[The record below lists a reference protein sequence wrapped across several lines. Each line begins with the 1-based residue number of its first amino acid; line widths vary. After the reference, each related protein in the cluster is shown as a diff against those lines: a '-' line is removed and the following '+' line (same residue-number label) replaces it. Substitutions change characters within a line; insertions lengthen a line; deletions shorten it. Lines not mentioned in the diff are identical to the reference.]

1 MREIKRIINHFLD
14 DDLYKLTMCLAV
26 LVNFPKAWVIYEFVD
41 RAKLIYPKGFA
52 DEVNRQIKML
62 EDVAITE
69 QEIAYL
75 KLRCYY
81 LPDWFYTFLRGFR
94 YNSKYAIAWQ
104 DSQGRLGIKFEGP
117 WWHTILLEVKVL
129 AIVSELYY
137 IMTQKDIAFDYDAYY
152 KKSYQKAYKLL
163 EAGVTFTDFGT
174 RRRSSYQTQ
183 EVAIKAFK
191 DAYDSKDWANTTGG
205 KFVGTSNVYLAMK
218 YNLVPIGTMAHE
230 FVCGI
235 AGLNGGPTNANK
247 LAMEAWDRAY
257 HGALGVYLYDSYGF
271 DIFRLNINEAYANQF
286 KGMRVDSGDNFDQ
299 LSNIIQM
306 YKEFGINHKGK
317 QVIFSNA
324 LDTDRTIQIHNYAKN
339 VCLPSFG
346 IGTHFTNDWSG
357 IADGIAPMN
366 IVIKLVAIKECEGWE
381 FYNDTCKLSED
392 EGKHTGK
399 HDVVMRFMSQL
410 PQYKNEYDKMKIA
423 EIAKYTLA
431 H

>member
-1 MREIKRIINHFLD
+1 MKEIKRIINHFLD

-52 DEVNRQIKML
+52 DELNRQIKML
-62 EDVAITE
+62 EDLAITE
-69 QEIAYL
+69 EEIAFL
-75 KLRCYY
+75 RKRCYY
-81 LPDWFYTFLRGFR
+81 LPEWFYTFLRGFR

-104 DSQGRLGIKFEGP
+104 DAQGRLGVKFEGP

-129 AIVSELYY
+129 AIISELYY
-137 IMTQKDIAFDYDAYY
+137 VMTNKDIAFDYEAYY
-152 KKSYQKAYKLL
+152 KKSYQKAYELL
-163 EAGVTFTDFGT
+163 SAGCTFSDFGT
-174 RRRSSYQTQ
+174 RRRSSYKTQ
-183 EVAIKAFK
+183 EVAVKAFK
-191 DAYDSKDWANTTGG
+191 DCYESKNWAAISGG
-205 KFVGTSNVYLAMK
+205 KFVGTSNPYLAMK
-218 YNLVPIGTMAHE
+218 YDLVPVGTMAHE

-286 KGMRVDSGDNFDQ
+286 KGMRVDSGANFEQ

-306 YKEFGINHKGK
+306 YKEFGINHKHK

-324 LDTDRTIQIHNYAKN
+324 LDTRRAIQIHEYAKN

-346 IGTHFTNDWSG
+346 IGTALCNDWTG
-357 IADGIAPMN
+357 IADAIKPLN
-366 IVIKLVAIKECEGWE
+366 IVIKLVAIKESEEWP

-410 PQYKNEYDKMKIA
+410 PQYAKEYEKMKLEEVA
-423 EIAKYTLA
+423 SYQPVG
-431 H
+431 